1 MTNEGDLTM
10 LLTLRLGPAVI
21 VLFWLVCATTAATA
35 AAQTVQPGGGGRS
48 GPVGLTPSRLRCEYR
63 TDPLGVDVTSPR
75 LSWIVESTGRGQ
87 KQTAYQVLVAA
98 DAAVLGR
105 DQGDL
110 WDSGRVN
117 SDETTAIVYA
127 GKPLRSH
134 QECFWK
140 VKVWDK
146 DGQASA
152 WSRPARWSMGLLES
166 STWGSS
172 AWIGWDKPRPL
183 RRPEAG
189 REGKSKSAPLVL
201 PPPAYLRTS
210 FRLERPV
217 RRATLYATALGIFDV
232 HLNGRRVGD
241 EFFNPGWTDY
251 TKRVYYHAFDVT
263 SQVRAGDNALGAIL
277 ADGWYSGYVGFG
289 KQRDH
294 YGKKPRFRA
303 LLHLEL
309 QDGGTV
315 DVVTG
320 PDWKAATGPIREA
333 DFLMG
338 EVYDARQAIPGWD
351 APGFDDA
358 HWETVDLGAELEPV
372 IQWHPGPPVR
382 AFAELK
388 PRTITEPRAGTYVLD
403 MGQNFGGIARLE
415 VSGDPGRPITLRFA
429 ERLNP
434 DGTLYTTNLR
444 EARVTDTYIC
454 NGQGKELWEPRFTFH
469 GFQYVEVTGLRS
481 RPTPEAITGIAL
493 SSDTPVVGSF
503 TCSDPM
509 LNQLFSNIY
518 WTQRANFVDIPTD
531 CPQRDERLGWTGDA
545 QVYIGTAALICDVQA
560 FFTKWLVDLS
570 DGQRDD
576 GQFPKVAP
584 VKVAGNDGGPA
595 WADAGVIC
603 PWTIYQVYG
612 DRRLLERQYPSM
624 VKFVEFCRKRSTPE
638 LLPPARFHCFGDWL
652 SINADTPKDVIYTA
666 YFAHSTKLLLEAA
679 EVLGK
684 TDDLPK
690 YHELFR
696 AIKAAFNRAYV
707 GPDGRI
713 KGDTQ
718 ACYVLA
724 LAFDLVDGE
733 NHQRAAQYLVEDIE
747 KRGGHLS
754 TGFIGTKSL
763 MYALERHNVTFRLLH
778 NDTFPSWG
786 FSIKQG
792 ATSIWERWDGWTPE
806 KGFQDPGM
814 NSFAHYSFG
823 AVYQWMVE
831 NIGGIQS
838 GGPAYKS
845 IGIAPVRD
853 PRLTAARTVYD
864 SIRGPIATRWAVDK
878 GEHIVLEVTIP
889 ANTTATVYMPVPRGG
904 TLLENGQPLIEDP
917 KALGNEA
924 HLVAV
929 EIGSGAYR
937 FTTAP
942 R

>member
-1 MTNEGDLTM
+1 M
-10 LLTLRLGPAVI
+10 LLSLRSALSII
-21 VLFWLVCATTAATA
+21 VLLGLVWAATA
-35 AAQTVQPGGGGRS
+35 AMAAAQEVQAGGGR
-48 GPVGLTPSRLRCEYR
+48 LTPSRLRCEYR

-75 LSWIVESTGRGQ
+75 LSWIVESPGRGQ
-87 KQTAYQVLVAA
+87 KQTAYQVLVAG
-98 DAAVLGR
+98 DPAALGR

-134 QECFWK
+134 QPCYWK

-152 WSRPARWSMGLLES
+152 WSHTAQWSMGLLGPS
-166 STWGSS
+166 DWGSS
-172 AWIGWDKPRPL
+172 AWVGWDKPRPVDQ
-183 RRPEAG
+183 PQAPA
-189 REGKSKSAPLVL
+189 EGKVKPARLVL
-201 PPPAYLRTS
+201 PPPVYLRTR
-210 FRLERPV
+210 FRLEQPV

-232 HLNGRRVGD
+232 HLNGFRVGD

-251 TKRVYYHAFDVT
+251 TRRVYYRAFDVT
-263 SQVRAGDNALGAIL
+263 SRVHAGDNALGAIL

-289 KQRDH
+289 KMRNH

-303 LLHLEL
+303 RLRLEMH
-309 QDGGTV
+309 DGATV

-320 PDWKAATGPIREA
+320 PDWKAATGAIREA

-338 EVYDARQAIPGWD
+338 ETYDARQAMPGWD
-351 APGFDDA
+351 APGFDDGR
-358 HWETVDLGAELEPV
+358 WDKVDLGAELQPV
-372 IQWHPGPPVR
+372 IQWHPGPAVR

-388 PRTITEPRAGTYVLD
+388 PRTITEPRPGAYVFDL
-403 MGQNFGGIARLE
+403 GQNFAGIVRLE
-415 VSGDPGRPITLRFA
+415 VTGDPGRTIRLRFA

-434 DGTLYTTNLR
+434 DGTIYTTNLR

-454 NGQGKELWEPRFTFH
+454 KGQGQESWEPRFTFH

-481 RPTPEAITGIAL
+481 PPIPEAITGIAL
-493 SSDTPVVGSF
+493 SSDTPVAGSF
-503 TCSDPM
+503 SCSDRM

-518 WTQRANFVDIPTD
+518 WTQRANFLDIPTD

-560 FFTKWLVDLS
+560 FFTKWLVDLT
-570 DGQRDD
+570 DGQRGD
-576 GQFPKVAP
+576 GQFPMVAP

-624 VKFVEFCRKRSTPE
+624 VKFVEFCRKRSTSE
-638 LLPPARFHCFGDWL
+638 LLPPEKFHCFGDWL
-652 SINADTPKDVIYTA
+652 SIHADTPKDVIYTA
-666 YFAHSTKLLLEAA
+666 YFAYSTKLLAEAA
-679 EVLGK
+679 EALGK
-684 TDDLPK
+684 AADAPK
-690 YHELFR
+690 YRELFF
-696 AIKAAFNRAYV
+696 AIKDAFNRAYV

-724 LAFDLVDGE
+724 IAFDLVDGE
-733 NHQRAAQYLVEDIE
+733 RRQQAARYLVEDIE

-763 MYALERHNVTFRLLH
+763 MHALSRIGRHDVAFRLLH

-786 FSIKQG
+786 FSIKHG

-831 NIGGIQS
+831 NIGGIRS
-838 GGPAYKS
+838 EGPAYKQ
-845 IGIAPVRD
+845 IAISPVRD
-853 PRLTAARTVYD
+853 PRLSAARTVYN
-864 SIRGPIATRWAVDK
+864 SIRGPIATRWAVARDQRAT
-878 GEHIVLEVTIP
+878 LEVTIP
-889 ANTTATVYMPVPRGG
+889 ANTTATVSVPLPRGQSLTEG
-904 TLLENGQPLIEDP
+904 GRPVTAAEGMKLLHAEDDRVV
-917 KALGNEA
+917 LE
-924 HLVAV
+924 V
-929 EIGSGAYR
+929 GSGTYR
-937 FTTAP
+937 FATAP